1 MYLNVYTTAELGSS
15 LRSEKAV
22 MVWIHGGAF
31 FQGSGND
38 LIYGP
43 DYIIDKDVILV
54 TLNYRLHVLGNSSH
68 KYNK

>member
-1 MYLNVYTTAELGSS
+1 
-15 LRSEKAV
+15 

-31 FQGSGND
+31 LEGSGND
-38 LIYGP
+38 ITYGP

-54 TLNYRLHVLGNSSH
+54 TLNYRLHVLGNSSN